1 MRIAYHSYRSLH
13 IHLSFIYSHL
23 KRRCDAR
30 SRPLIIHII
39 DVTSGVRILLNIY
52 TLVAEVQEL
61 YRFNTSVKLNA
72 DQMDTK

>member
-1 MRIAYHSYRSLH
+1 MGRKKSSTYY
-13 IHLSFIYSHL
+13 
-23 KRRCDAR
+23 
-30 SRPLIIHII
+30 II

-72 DQMDTK
+72 DQMDTNWDKEKCCGRKREIFRKSHEYMT